1 MQININGCS
10 VIGKT
15 HFVYILNFATFVLGS
30 VVKTAV
36 VMKKKTN
43 KLAPFIQ
50 KMRFKYRVSI
60 LNENTLEESW
70 HLRLSRISVLLF
82 GSTLV
87 VLTFIILTILIFTT
101 PISRYLPGY
110 GDSGNR
116 SKIIQESMRA
126 DSMVQQ
132 INLQQGYMGIIKGI
146 ITGNIKPDSIA
157 SLDSA
162 ELKEKAHVLLEKSQ
176 SEKEFTDKFE
186 EEEKYNLAS
195 IDSKPNENMYVF
207 FRPTRGVISSSF
219 NLSEHQY
226 GIYLITSPNE
236 SVLSVLA
243 GTIVYAAFTFDY
255 GWVIQVQHEN
265 NYLSIYK
272 NNTRLLKKV
281 GDEVKAGES
290 IAITGDAAGK
300 KAGSQF
306 YFELWKQGKPV
317 DPEEVIIF

>member
-1 MQININGCS
+1 
-10 VIGKT
+10 
-15 HFVYILNFATFVLGS
+15 
-30 VVKTAV
+30 
-36 VMKKKTN
+36 MKKKTN
-43 KLAPFIQ
+43 RFQPFIE

-70 HLRLSRISVLLF
+70 HLRLSRISVFMF
-82 GSTLV
+82 GSTLIF
-87 VLTFIILTILIFTT
+87 LTFITLTILIFTT

-116 SKIIQESMRA
+116 TKIIQESMRA

-132 INLQQGYMGIIKGI
+132 IELQKGYMAIIKGI
-146 ITGNIKPDSIA
+146 INGNIKPDSIQ
-157 SLDSA
+157 SLNAD
-162 ELKEKAHVLLEKSQ
+162 ELKEKAHTLMEKSKH
-176 SEKEFTDKFE
+176 EKEFTAKFE

-207 FRPTRGVISSSF
+207 FRPTRGVISSSY
-219 NLSEHQY
+219 NLSEQQY

-236 SVLSVLA
+236 SVLSVLG
-243 GTIVYAAFTFDY
+243 GTVVYAAFTFDY

-290 IAITGDAAGK
+290 IAITGDASGK

-306 YFELWKQGKPV
+306 YFELWKQGKPI